1 MDSTGKESV
10 AVADGWTV
18 SLVAVSARST
28 PTQDALSKRRRPR
41 HSSAG
46 AQPLRSVEDLLI
58 DELLDE
64 EAEAFYA
71 ALNV

>member
-1 MDSTGKESV
+1 VTDIATHGGEPPNN
-10 AVADGWTV
+10 AEFY
-18 SLVAVSARST
+18 
-28 PTQDALSKRRRPR
+28 RRRTLAELL
-41 HSSAG
+41 AG

-71 ALNV
+71 ALDV

>member
-1 MDSTGKESV
+1 MTDTAAHGGEPPNN
-10 AVADGWTV
+10 AEFY
-18 SLVAVSARST
+18 
-28 PTQDALSKRRRPR
+28 RR
-41 HSSAG
+41 HTLAELLAG